1 MHRPKPHYKP
11 LPTLALL
18 LLTLVTAPVAWA
30 QTAPCGNPS
39 IITIGNGTSTSDYLL
54 GYTFY
59 NYSFTEQIYRQQ
71 ELGNAM
77 LLYGMAVNMSA
88 VDPSRHISIYLG
100 HTSQNAVDDW
110 ILPNDLTLVWDGTTQ
125 FSTGNWS
132 NITFNTTFDYNGSDN
147 LLLLIIDNTGSWH
160 SSPDNTVY
168 THSNGGYNSR
178 YTYNDNTAYSAT
190 TAPTTTNGTTTTQRM
205 NVKWLGCTPQCGLI
219 SNLSVNS
226 VGTHSA
232 FIEWTLVNP
241 TPSTQVTLQYDDN
254 SNFNSPQTVT
264 ATTPPYALTG
274 LTPNTTYYVRA
285 TLSCNEGTTDIVS
298 ETSFTTQSL
307 PCEQYSGSSTI
318 SIGTGSSTS
327 IYLWG
332 NYLWKY
338 SYSEQIYR
346 HSELGGAATITGMAV
361 EIAEANRSRDLLIY
375 LGHTSQSSVS
385 SWIMPSDLT
394 LVWSGTV
401 QYNANSWNN
410 ISFNA
415 PFLYN
420 GTDNL
425 LLLIVDQTGDYTFGQ
440 TNSVKVHTNSGYD
453 SRYVQSDNTSYS
465 ASTVPSESGTTT
477 TSRANVRWYINN
489 CVNQV
494 DCEVPAIYVSDI
506 TDNEATLRIASTRSG
521 AYHIYLGEENATP
534 TFVSTTTNST
544 YTLTG
549 LEPFTHYQVR
559 VSLDCSESTVDLF
572 AEEQFVTQPCRNYT
586 SISIPES
593 ITSSTTN
600 YYLWGYSWYNYAF
613 TEQIYRQSE
622 LGASVDLFGMAVQVG
637 NAPRERAI
645 SIYLGH
651 TSQTSVTNWIMPND
665 LTLVWSGT
673 THYAADSWNDII
685 FSTPFAYNGNDNLL
699 LLIVD
704 QTGTNNSSPYNSVR
718 VHENDGYTSR
728 YTYNDGTPYSANTIP
743 SSTGTSS
750 NYRTNV
756 RWYGCLPPCG
766 YINHLTVNS
775 VGTNSA
781 YISWTLNYPPPS
793 TQVTLQYDDNSSF
806 SSPQTV
812 TVTGYSTYALTGLL
826 PNTTYYVRISVSC
839 EEGSTSYTSTQFTT
853 AELPCADYTS
863 QTRSIGNGTS
873 TTSYLWSYSYYKYAF
888 TEQIYRQSELGSAT
902 TLDGMEIQ
910 VSAANMDRDISIYL
924 GHTNQNSVDS
934 WIMPTDQTLVWS
946 GTTHFNSGWNS
957 ITFSTP
963 FEYNGIDNLL
973 LLVIDHTGDW
983 ESPTNSYYVH
993 TNSGYNSRYIYND
1006 NGAYSSTTA
1015 PTSTGT
1021 STTNRMNVR
1030 WHAYQCINHTDCSI
1044 PAIIVQNVSDHSAVV
1059 RWTSVN
1065 SSLYSVY
1072 LSTGNATPT
1081 LVGTTT
1087 DTSYTLNGLEGSTT
1101 YHVQIYAAC
1110 AGGTD
1115 PSNTSQFTTLPPG
1128 LPVPQIVD
1136 INVPAELCAGDV
1148 AQISIGHD
1156 TSSGIVIYTPEA
1168 TMGHS
1173 ERIFLPD
1180 GVECNGE
1187 CSYHSPVTFTSFP
1200 IGATI
1205 SSVEDIKYVRL
1216 NLEHSY
1222 IGDLYISITCP
1233 NGSTASLMN
1242 QWGDLYPSS
1251 SCAAGSI
1258 PAGNRQWT
1266 SGNNASEENFFGLAL
1281 DEENGSYPCDSTAS
1295 GNGPGIG
1302 WNYCWSD
1309 NTTSGYSYAPGD
1321 GLIYRAANTHNG
1333 SIDSSN
1339 VSAGTNFYHP
1349 NQSFSNLIGCPL
1361 NGTWSI
1367 EVIDAWQ
1374 FDNGYIFSW
1383 DLTLNPSMVVP
1394 GCPVTERHVTGPYT
1408 TQVNDSIFVINVPED
1423 LAEDTTVSYTFTAIT
1438 SCGTQADTTVTILLH
1453 PATRRDDI
1461 QEACD
1466 SYTWIND
1473 ITYSESTDTAT
1484 YRTTNTMGCDSVVT
1498 LHLTLHHND
1507 GTDDTA
1513 TACDSYHWPYRA
1525 TTITTGGS
1533 YEESYTDEHNCTG
1546 THRLQLTLN
1555 NSSTGDTTA
1564 EACDQYD
1571 WYEYTGIT
1579 SSGSSLTH
1587 TFSAANQYGC
1597 DSTVTLH
1604 LTINRNNGTSETK
1617 AACNSFEWEYR
1628 QDVITE
1634 SGQYEEYYTDEHGCE
1649 GTHRLDLTINT
1660 ESYGDTTAVVC
1671 DQYDWYEHTGITYS
1685 CNNLTHI
1692 FTDADHNG
1700 CDSIVTLMLIVNNS
1714 NSGVDVQ
1721 DVCDLLTWHGTTYTA
1736 STDTPTHRS
1745 TNAAGCDSTTT
1756 LHLTVRYSTTGIDEQ
1771 SVCDQLTWHGTTYTA
1786 STNTPTHHS
1795 TNAVGCDSTTTLHLT
1810 VRYSNSSIDTRTACD
1825 SLRWHDS
1832 LYTVSTN
1839 TPTYHSTNAAGCD
1852 STTTLNLTVNNHIYA
1867 VDEHNVCDSLVWHG
1881 TTYYASTNSPTY
1893 NSTAATG
1900 CDSTTTLHLIVRHST
1915 SGIDEQDVC
1924 DQLLW
1929 HGTTY
1934 TFSTNTPTHHS
1945 TNAVGC
1951 DSTTTL
1957 HLTVRHSTTGI
1968 DEQVA
1973 CNRMRWHGNFYT
1985 ESTNTPTYHSTN
1997 AAGCDSTTTL
2007 HLTINHSSSG
2017 IDTRTVC
2024 DSLRW
2029 HDSLYTVSTNTP
2041 TYHSTNAAGCDSTT
2055 TLNLTVNN
2063 HIYAVDEHNVCDSL
2077 VWHGTTYYAST
2088 NSPTY
2093 NSTAATGCDST
2104 TTLHLI
2110 VRHSTSGIDEQ
2121 DVCDQLLWHGTTYT
2135 FSTNTPTHHST
2146 NAVGCDST
2154 TTLHL
2159 TVRHSTTGIDEQV
2172 ACNRMRWHGNFYTE
2186 STNTPT
2192 YHSTNAAGC
2201 DSTTTLHLTINH
2213 SSSGIDTRT
2222 VCDSLRW
2229 HDSLYTVSTNTPTY
2243 HSTNAAGCD
2252 STTTLN
2258 LTVNNHIYAVDEHN
2272 VCDSLVWHGTTYYAS
2287 TNSPT
2292 YNSTAATGCDS
2303 TTTLHLIVRHSTS
2316 GIDEQDV
2323 CDQLLW
2329 HGTTYTFSTNTPTHH
2344 STNAVG
2350 CDSTTTLHLTVRHS
2364 TTGIDEQSS
2373 CDSYVWIDG
2382 NTYTTSNNTAQ
2393 FTLHNAENCDSTVT
2407 LHLIVRYSTTGT
2419 DVQNVCDSLTWHGTT
2434 YRSST
2439 NTPTYHSTNAAGCDS
2454 TTTLRLTV
2462 RHSSSGIDIQS
2473 VCDSLIWNGVVYR
2486 NSTNTPTHH
2495 STNAA
2500 GCDSTV
2506 TLHLTVRHSTAGI
2519 DEQNVCDSYRWIDGH
2534 TYTESN
2540 NTAQYTIHNAA
2551 GCDSTV
2557 TLHLTVRH
2565 SSGSTETYTVCDSM
2579 EWHGRNYTESTQ
2591 TATYTTQNVVGCDST
2606 VTLHLTVN
2614 HSTHLT
2620 LPETACERYIWHDST
2635 YNTSGTYRYEFIDA
2649 NSCASSETLQLRIVH
2664 GTHQSFEEIACE
2676 RYTWNRM
2683 TFTEDGT
2690 YTYDY
2695 TNDDGC
2701 ASTDTLHLTLLES
2714 SHSDTSAAACESY
2727 HWDRNGIT
2735 YTESGVYVYEYLNEA
2750 ECPSHDTLHLT
2761 IHEAYTLHRYDT
2773 ICEGERITFAGEI
2786 YTDSGQ
2792 YTAQLQSLHGCDS
2805 TVTLHLLVRQR
2816 PQVEIEAE
2824 YGCPLELWELTTTGD
2839 GERYTWSAN
2848 MGNHQLSGHEHDT
2861 VIRFHAQDSTL
2872 ITLTA
2877 DYASGRSC
2885 PSFDQ
2890 VTLAPIVNVTAEI
2903 ECRPE
2908 VLSQEH
2914 PEIKATDISSGHNTR
2929 QWYVDGVAWG
2939 SDPIITCVA
2948 DRMADEMVLLLIAS
2962 NDHCADTTERILLS
2976 TNESLFIPNVFTPTQ
2991 STNSTFRAHGSGI
3004 LEYQISIYN
3013 REGLLVF
3020 RSDQLTDEW
3029 DGTHDGEPCPQG
3041 SYVYQIRYRGR
3052 SIPDGWQTR
3061 TGAVTLLR

>member
-1852 STTTLNLTVNNHIYA
+1852 STTTLH
-1867 VDEHNVCDSLVWHG
+1867 
-1881 TTYYASTNSPTY
+1881 
-1893 NSTAATG
+1893 
-1900 CDSTTTLHLIVRHST
+1900 
-1915 SGIDEQDVC
+1915 
-1924 DQLLW
+1924 
-1929 HGTTY
+1929 
-1934 TFSTNTPTHHS
+1934 
-1945 TNAVGC
+1945 
-1951 DSTTTL
+1951 
-1957 HLTVRHSTTGI
+1957 
-1968 DEQVA
+1968 
-1973 CNRMRWHGNFYT
+1973 
-1985 ESTNTPTYHSTN
+1985 
-1997 AAGCDSTTTL
+1997 
-2007 HLTINHSSSG
+2007 
-2017 IDTRTVC
+2017 
-2024 DSLRW
+2024 
-2029 HDSLYTVSTNTP
+2029 
-2041 TYHSTNAAGCDSTT
+2041 
-2055 TLNLTVNN
+2055 
-2063 HIYAVDEHNVCDSL
+2063 
-2077 VWHGTTYYAST
+2077 
-2088 NSPTY
+2088 
-2093 NSTAATGCDST
+2093 
-2104 TTLHLI
+2104 
-2110 VRHSTSGIDEQ
+2110 
-2121 DVCDQLLWHGTTYT
+2121 
-2135 FSTNTPTHHST
+2135 
-2146 NAVGCDST
+2146 
-2154 TTLHL
+2154 
-2159 TVRHSTTGIDEQV
+2159 
-2172 ACNRMRWHGNFYTE
+2172 
-2186 STNTPT
+2186 
-2192 YHSTNAAGC
+2192 
-2201 DSTTTLHLTINH
+2201 
-2213 SSSGIDTRT
+2213 
-2222 VCDSLRW
+2222 
-2229 HDSLYTVSTNTPTY
+2229 
-2243 HSTNAAGCD
+2243 
-2252 STTTLN
+2252 